1 MLFPAAIGI
10 IAIGWGLKSVLMP
23 VNPST
28 DLSQSTPKS
37 QPLTQTLP
45 SDKDL
50 GHVDQPPTTSIKTS
64 NATVQQIAKQ
74 VTVRVLTKSAHGSG
88 VIVAHQDQTYT
99 VLTCQHVAAESKQG
113 DYQILV
119 VDGKSYP
126 ARIKPLQ
133 NSQKLDLVLLE
144 FDSQAEYKVV
154 ELSKSTT
161 LISGTQVYAAGFPNY
176 YLVGKDN
183 MEETRKLGRK
193 VFKFTMGTIGLILQ
207 SPALPDGYSLGYTNE
222 VELGMSG
229 GPVLNNQGELVGIN
243 GRSKYPLQGI
253 DAFTFADGT
262 KPSVENFEKM
272 EPLSWAVPITTNL
285 WQNLLGNR

>member
-1 MLFPAAIGI
+1 MLLPAAIAI
-10 IAIGWGLKSVLMP
+10 IAIGWGLKSVLVP
-23 VNPST
+23 VKPST
-28 DLSQSTPKS
+28 DLNNSEPSAQ
-37 QPLTQTLP
+37 QPSGNAAPAHVNQAP
-45 SDKDL
+45 S
-50 GHVDQPPTTSIKTS
+50 TSIETNKTK
-64 NATVQQIAKQ
+64 VEDIANR
-74 VTVRVLTKSAHGSG
+74 VTVRVLTESAYGSG
-88 VIVAHQDQTYT
+88 VIVAHQGQTYT
-99 VLTCQHVAAESKQG
+99 VLTCQHVVVESKTG
-113 DYQILV
+113 NYQILV
-119 VDGKSYP
+119 ANGKSYP

-133 NSQKLDLVLLE
+133 NSQKLDLALLE
-144 FDSQAEYKVV
+144 FESQVEYKVV
-154 ELSKSTT
+154 ELGRLTT
-161 LISGTQVYAAGFPNY
+161 LVSGSQVYAAGFPNY